1 MVTGLKHLITC
12 RCILQQF
19 KRQQN
24 PPSHQFVVFSIID
37 DDVVEQKFV
46 TCNNCGI
53 VHRVTEINKSE
64 IVQGREE
71 MKSIVTI
78 DDIKLS
84 LPARLSD
91 LLESNNADIAT
102 WEYVQYIYEN
112 KQWGNFVVLT
122 MDEESGTRQ
131 GKYVRILGENM
142 FKVEP
147 FVREEIIK

>member
-1 MVTGLKHLITC
+1 
-12 RCILQQF
+12 LQQF

>member
-1 MVTGLKHLITC
+1 
-12 RCILQQF
+12 
-19 KRQQN
+19 
-24 PPSHQFVVFSIID
+24 
-37 DDVVEQKFV
+37 
-46 TCNNCGI
+46 
-53 VHRVTEINKSE
+53 VTEINKSE